1 MTKIYGVFIN
11 RALSFIFGGF
21 SSVMAIARSCF
32 GCLESII
39 LRDIFYSWC
48 WDFYMIRHGIFE
60 EHNSRVE

>member
-32 GCLESII
+32 GCLDQQYYEI
-39 LRDIFYSWC
+39 YSKLVMGFLYDEAW
-48 WDFYMIRHGIFE
+48 
-60 EHNSRVE
+60 NL